1 MDLVQYIKYAHM
13 NTETKRKK
21 KKSLIDL
28 GLFEIKFKIK
38 SMFLEADSL
47 FQIQQSLFLQ

>member
-13 NTETKRKK
+13 NTETKRK